1 MADLLR
7 AWAYME
13 PLPGLPLTVDV
24 GTSLLFHQIDP
35 FHATPRNGHSN
46 RSPSHGV
53 GLRSVR
59 HFLLD
64 LVHDVAGFFRERPA
78 FLVLLQRD
86 MSDSAGDSGEQGCD
100 GSVLLDDDGNFVGEK
115 NAGPNANSLRGFE
128 VVDTI
133 KAAVE
138 IECPQTV
145 SCADILA
152 LAARESVALLGG
164 PSWAL
169 GLGRR
174 DSTTASLSGANSDL
188 PSPASS
194 IPQLVSAFAAKG
206 LSARDMT
213 ALSGAHTVGQAR
225 CVNFRDH
232 VNGDANIDASFAEQR
247 RRSCPASGGD
257 GNLAPLDEQTA
268 GTFDNAYFQNLLEF
282 RGLLH
287 SDQVLYSN
295 GTQESSLV
303 QLYASD
309 PSAFEADFAAA
320 MVKMSNLS
328 PLTGNSGEIR
338 MNCRSVN

>member
-1 MADLLR
+1 MASASGRFGISFLILFMTLLVSSGR
-7 AWAYME
+7 GQLSSSFYSE
-13 PLPGLPLTVDV
+13 TCPILPVTV
-24 GTSLLFHQIDP
+24 SLVTRTALFLDP
-35 FHATPRNGHSN
+35 SLGASMLRLFFHDCFVN
-46 RSPSHGV
+46 
-53 GLRSVR
+53 
-59 HFLLD
+59 
-64 LVHDVAGFFRERPA
+64 
-78 FLVLLQRD
+78 
-86 MSDSAGDSGEQGCD
+86 GCD